1 MFIEGQSVT
10 YKGLDGFVNFI
21 SEDYITI
28 CFKKYA
34 SDAVHGETYCCLLV
48 YPQDQDKV
56 YVLDNK

>member
-1 MFIEGQSVT
+1 M
-10 YKGLDGFVNFI
+10 DGFVNFI

-34 SDAVHGETYCCLLV
+34 SNSKRGETYCCLLV